1 MSTSSSVLHHGLRY
15 YQHTNAA
22 RLDIEKASQ
31 AYHSLQ
37 VKLQHYGKSILV
49 SKFLAFENGQTNQL
63 LCLEGTIPVKY
74 MGNTYNIP
82 LAVYFVHQHPY
93 HPPIAYV
100 RPTSTM
106 QIKAGPNVDTNGKVF
121 LPYLSEWKFPG
132 SSTQQLLG
140 ILQEVF
146 GSRPPVFAKPNTT
159 QPAQN
164 SIGFTP
170 YATNTPPNGAG
181 YGVPGAG
188 WGAMPGLPSSTTAL
202 TQAAASMPPNSAFN
216 AMPPIPSATT
226 TSPYLAAAAAAAGST
241 VSSKAALSEEDALI
255 SSLRSAVQ
263 DKLNREQREEQI
275 KSLTREL
282 EEKTKEYKEVYRK
295 LKQEAN
301 GKVDYDSVVDTTT
314 PVYRQLFEAF
324 AEEQAIGDVLYYLSQ
339 ALENGAI
346 EPDDFLKVSPRRHP
360 SRHRVP
366 VSSPRRSAVSV
377 EVGGRRPVSPG
388 PAPICRSLSI
398 QVVVAAA
405 AAAFLIGVRAAP
417 SPTSCTPRI
426 FHLSPASPRLP

>member
-37 VKLQHYGKSILV
+37 VKLQHY
-49 SKFLAFENGQTNQL
+49 AFENGQTNQL

-263 DKLNREQREEQI
+263 DKLNREQREVVANLTCEVQSLEATQRDLLTRGDNLDTIRAQMISELEQI

-346 EPDDFLKVSPRRHP
+346 EPDDFLKAVRDQSRNQFVQRATVYQCRARAGLP
-360 SRHRVP
+360 SV
-366 VSSPRRSAVSV
+366 
-377 EVGGRRPVSPG
+377 
-388 PAPICRSLSI
+388 
-398 QVVVAAA
+398 
-405 AAAFLIGVRAAP
+405 
-417 SPTSCTPRI
+417 
-426 FHLSPASPRLP
+426 

>member
-263 DKLNREQREEQI
+263 DKLNREQREVVANLTCEVQSLEATQRDLLTRGDNLDTIRAQMISELEQI

-346 EPDDFLKVSPRRHP
+346 EPDDFLKAVRDQSRNQFVQRATVYQCRARAGLP
-360 SRHRVP
+360 SV
-366 VSSPRRSAVSV
+366 
-377 EVGGRRPVSPG
+377 
-388 PAPICRSLSI
+388 
-398 QVVVAAA
+398 
-405 AAAFLIGVRAAP
+405 
-417 SPTSCTPRI
+417 
-426 FHLSPASPRLP
+426 